1 MCVLELNKLFRV
13 SSLAVLGTGV
23 IVGEDGAVIDLIDK
37 EKVSLPVLMKS
48 STEVRSK
55 KFACNCCMYI
65 KSRQQLWISVIL
77 KLSNFL

>member
-1 MCVLELNKLFRV
+1 MCVLALNKLFRV

-55 KFACNCCMYI
+55 
-65 KSRQQLWISVIL
+65 
-77 KLSNFL
+77 

>member
-1 MCVLELNKLFRV
+1 MFLKLNKLFRV

-23 IVGEDGAVIDLIDK
+23 IVGEDGAMIDLIDK

-55 KFACNCCMYI
+55 FHVFVACTLFKQM
-65 KSRQQLWISVIL
+65 QL
-77 KLSNFL
+77 

>member
-48 STEVRSK
+48 STRINLNHV
-55 KFACNCCMYI
+55 CCMYI
-65 KSRQQLWISVIL
+65 VKADITIG
-77 KLSNFL
+77 FA

>member
-1 MCVLELNKLFRV
+1 MCVLALNKLFRV

-55 KFACNCCMYI
+55 LVACICCMYI
-65 KSRQQLWISVIL
+65 KAD
-77 KLSNFL
+77 SNSGLA

>member
-1 MCVLELNKLFRV
+1 MCVLALNKLFRV

-37 EKVSLPVLMKS
+37 EKVSLPVLMES

-55 KFACNCCMYI
+55 QVACICCMYI
-65 KSRQQLWISVIL
+65 EAD
-77 KLSNFL
+77 SNLGLA

>member
-55 KFACNCCMYI
+55 FCMYLLHVHL
-65 KSRQQLWISVIL
+65 SRWQL
-77 KLSNFL
+77 